1 MKEYFY
7 TITESMLDLGL
18 RGTEL
23 NLFAIIYGYSQR
35 GDGVC
40 YVSRPELAKRCGVA
54 SIRTID
60 ATIRSLVDKGLILKE
75 TYKKGELHLTGYK
88 YNSPRANSAHPP
100 VQILHP
106 TPVQNLHSPRANS
119 APMENKEENKKG
131 FIPPTPKEVADYVR
145 SRGWSDPEG
154 FAQYYLS
161 YHTESKWKMSNG
173 KPIRNWKLNV
183 VAWEPNNKN
192 RYFSRP
198 SFTPTPKAPATA
210 MQEVSFEELT
220 NM

>member
-75 TYKKGELHLTGYK
+75 TYKKGELQLTGYK
-88 YNSPRANSAHPP
+88 FN
-100 VQILHP
+100 
-106 TPVQNLHSPRANS
+106 SPRANS

-161 YHTESKWKMSNG
+161 YHTESLWKMSNG

-198 SFTPTPKAPATA
+198 SFTPTPKAPAPA
-210 MQEVSFEELT
+210 MQEVTFEELT

>member
-18 RGTEL
+18 KGTEL

-75 TYKKGELHLTGYK
+75 TYKKGELQLTGYK
-88 YNSPRANSAHPP
+88 YNYPRANSAHPP
-100 VQILHP
+100 VQNLHP
-106 TPVQNLHSPRANS
+106 TPVQKLHAPRANS
-119 APMENKEENKKG
+119 APMENKEESKKG

-154 FAQYYLS
+154 FAQYYVS
-161 YHTESKWKMSNG
+161 YHTESKWHMSNG
-173 KPIRNWKLNV
+173 KPIKNWKLNV
-183 VAWEPNNKN
+183 VSWEPNNKN
-192 RYFSRP
+192 RFFSRP
-198 SFTPTPKAPATA
+198 SFAPTPKGPAPA
-210 MQEVSFEELT
+210 MQEVTFEELM